1 MRGTSGLI
9 VAAFALLVVG
19 RLAAAQEQIPPGKVI
34 PPQVVRQV
42 KAYYTEEAKKAGIQG
57 SVYLDAV
64 VLTDG
69 TVGEVRVTRSLDAKY
84 GLDAQAVKALKQWQ
98 FKPGTKDGKPIP
110 GTDPRDRR
118 ARASQSESR

>member
-1 MRGTSGLI
+1 M
-9 VAAFALLVVG
+9 
-19 RLAAAQEQIPPGKVI
+19 
-34 PPQVVRQV
+34 RQV
-42 KAYYTEEAKKAGIQG
+42 KAYYTEEAKKGGIQG

-98 FKPGTKDGKPIP
+98 FKPGTKDGKPVPVRVDIEM
-110 GTDPRDRR
+110 TFTLK
-118 ARASQSESR
+118 